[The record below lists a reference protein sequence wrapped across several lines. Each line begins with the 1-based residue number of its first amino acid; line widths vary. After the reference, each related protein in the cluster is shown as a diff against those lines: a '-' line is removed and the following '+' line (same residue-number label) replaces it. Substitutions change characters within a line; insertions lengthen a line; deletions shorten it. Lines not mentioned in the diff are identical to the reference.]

1 MKNFYDKVEAFN
13 KKNMYNLNAE
23 DIFRSVEK
31 VMKMPSGKNRDD
43 ALRAAFV
50 EGFNSIAADYE
61 TLIRERIAFFRRT
74 CDERYWGTASEIASF
89 MEYAGIVKACA
100 EGIDPNYRSE
110 YLFGLSIDESKNIL
124 QDMYASYTRGDEIK
138 EKVLS
143 EGHQVAVEDLEFIR
157 YEGNTTKNRN
167 YATETPI
174 VQANIREAYMNKK
187 ILEEVRSS
195 RNIFW
200 RWFTKAGRDLS
211 RCIGT
216 LDKVLKEVGFT
227 QEAKD
232 LAKVEMKDPALR
244 ADDRKND
251 LISVD
256 NLYAKYADKSKEIK
270 MKQNF
275 FSVNYVPS
283 VRNINDQI
291 KASEAVYKMIKEHGA
306 NLSEEV
312 KDLFA
317 MNREKIKIYADAVR
331 GKATVNASSADS
343 ACTSLTEAFE
353 KKYPKFKSVRYEDVE
368 KECTKEQVSVNVE
381 KTDEKI
387 KTEPKKY
394 APTVVKESPVKDN

>member
-50 EGFNSIAADYE
+50 EGFTSIAPDYE
-61 TLIRERIAFFRRT
+61 DLIRDAMIHLRMT
-74 CDERYWGTASEIASF
+74 GDERYLISSEIDCFAK
-89 MEYAGIVKACA
+89 YADIVKACA

-110 YLFGLSIDESKNIL
+110 YLFGLSADESKKIL
-124 QDMYASYTRGDEIK
+124 EDMYASYTRGDEMRVK
-138 EKVLS
+138 MVNLGYET
-143 EGHQVAVEDLEFIR
+143 AVEDLDFIR
-157 YEGNTTKNRN
+157 YEVNTTKTRN
-167 YATETPI
+167 YATEDPI
-174 VQANIREAYMNKK
+174 VQGNIREAYMNKK
-187 ILEEVRSS
+187 VLEEVRSS

-200 RWFTKAGRDLS
+200 RWFTKEGRGLS
-211 RCIGT
+211 RCIRT
-216 LDKVLKEVGFT
+216 LDKVLKEVGLT
-227 QEAKD
+227 QEAKE
-232 LAKVEMKDPALR
+232 LAKVEMKAPAVR
-244 ADDRKND
+244 EDERKNA
-251 LISVD
+251 INSVD
-256 NLYAKYADKSKEIK
+256 TLYAKYADKSKEIK

-283 VRNINDQI
+283 IRNINEQI

-306 NLSEEV
+306 NLSQEV

-317 MNREKIKIYADAVR
+317 MNREKIKIYADSVR
-331 GKATVNASSADS
+331 GKSAVNASSAES

-387 KTEPKKY
+387 KTEPKKD